1 MKVKLAWT
9 INNLW
14 PSHHYFILTVWSC
27 PYSSCYTSS
36 ILFYI
41 DPVKPDIFYP
51 KTTNDSSVSA
61 AGQKSNWSSQ
71 IGYVS
76 FNLFTS
82 PMIYEKNIS
91 KFMLFSA
98 DYRCHSFLF
107 THVNFLPLCKFFKL
121 DQLFFSHLKP
131 QCQFFRF
138 FFGNIYLFH
147 IFL

>member
-1 MKVKLAWT
+1 MKVKQAWT

-14 PSHHYFILTVWSC
+14 PSHHLCLQYGHVLIQVVIHL
-27 PYSSCYTSS
+27 PYSS
-36 ILFYI
+36 FYI

-51 KTTNDSSVSA
+51 KTTNDSSISA

-71 IGYVS
+71 IGNVS

-91 KFMLFSA
+91 KFMLFRT
-98 DYRCHSFLF
+98 DYRCHSLF
-107 THVNFLPLCKFFKL
+107 SHMNFLPLCKFFKL
-121 DQLFFSHLKP
+121 YQLFFSHLKP

-147 IFL
+147 ISL